1 MPRTTKA
8 VTAKAKHK
16 KVLPLQKA
24 IMGQEVGCIKLQNSQ
39 ILNRFNTLLE
49 IEKIRREPLGLYGL
63 LEYQLH

>member
-16 KVLPLQKA
+16 KVLSSTKA
-24 IMGQEVGCIKLQNSQ
+24 TMARSRYIKLQNSQ
-39 ILNRFNTLLE
+39 ILNRSNTLLE
-49 IEKIRREPLGLYGL
+49 IEKTRREPLDLCGL